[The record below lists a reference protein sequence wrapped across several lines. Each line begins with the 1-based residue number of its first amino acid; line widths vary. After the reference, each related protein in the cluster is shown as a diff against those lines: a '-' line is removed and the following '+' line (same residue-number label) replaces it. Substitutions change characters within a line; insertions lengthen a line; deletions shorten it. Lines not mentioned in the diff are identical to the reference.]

1 MLFWQFHLIMQVT
14 ANVFITAIHGLHG
27 DTSAVQLQKVPLHH
41 PLRHGLSCPSCT
53 VRMTGWSEWTLPL
66 WLYVSRPFYNKSI
79 ICFNKLR
86 VNMCEEND
94 FLKALMPCRGRKIII
109 SPAGSCTKYWN
120 HISNF
125 CFHLELLWVDGHM
138 FYFQL
143 LFYFFFFLLMWW
155 FSEILNR
162 RAVSWCYFCH
172 VSSYPESI
180 HISWGKQGRTI
191 LQVGPLKCRHSW
203 KGGGF

>member
-1 MLFWQFHLIMQVT
+1 MVCGCLRVLFVWLGGQ
-14 ANVFITAIHGLHG
+14 
-27 DTSAVQLQKVPLHH
+27 SEPY
-41 PLRHGLSCPSCT
+41 LS
-53 VRMTGWSEWTLPL
+53 

-109 SPAGSCTKYWN
+109 YPAGSFTKYWN

-143 LFYFFFFLLMWW
+143 FFYFFFFFFAYVMIFRNVEQNSELM
-155 FSEILNR
+155 
-162 RAVSWCYFCH
+162 VSLSCFFLAREHAYFM
-172 VSSYPESI
+172 
-180 HISWGKQGRTI
+180 GKLGRTI
-191 LQVGPLKCRHSW
+191 LQVIPLDVGIIGRRACFLKIFS
-203 KGGGF
+203 GFGLVS